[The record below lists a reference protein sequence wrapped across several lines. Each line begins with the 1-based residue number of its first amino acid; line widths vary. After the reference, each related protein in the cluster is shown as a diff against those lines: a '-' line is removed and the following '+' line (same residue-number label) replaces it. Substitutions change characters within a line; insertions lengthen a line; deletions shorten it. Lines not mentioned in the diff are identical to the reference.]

1 MFVMTLKSDVYVSA
15 HAYLCT
21 WDATSKSGNTEELGA
36 CIFYTRDANSM
47 YLRMHILYSHNHVSD
62 QHRRKPKKKHIIG
75 ASVRFYL
82 IG

>member
-21 WDATSKSGNTEELGA
+21 RDATSKSGNIEELGA

-62 QHRRKPKKKHIIG
+62 QHKSKPEN
-75 ASVRFYL
+75 RFL
-82 IG
+82 AQA